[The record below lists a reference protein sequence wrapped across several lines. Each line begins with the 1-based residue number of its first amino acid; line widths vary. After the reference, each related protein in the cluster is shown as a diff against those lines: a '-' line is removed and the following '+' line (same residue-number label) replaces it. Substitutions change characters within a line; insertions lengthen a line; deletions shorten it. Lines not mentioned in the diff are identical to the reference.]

1 MLAKFI
7 FEVFLPPILM
17 LCVFHTPDL
26 KPFSKKKK
34 SNLNKLCATTGV
46 LQ

>member
-7 FEVFLPPILM
+7 FKVFLPPILM
-17 LCVFHTPDL
+17 LYVFHTPDL

-34 SNLNKLCATTGV
+34 SKLNKLCATTGV